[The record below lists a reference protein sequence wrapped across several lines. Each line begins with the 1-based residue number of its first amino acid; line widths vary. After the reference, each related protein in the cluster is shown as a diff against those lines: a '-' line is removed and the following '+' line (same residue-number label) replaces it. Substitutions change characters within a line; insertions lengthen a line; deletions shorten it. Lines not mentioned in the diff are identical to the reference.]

1 MGTTFALRAGLAA
14 DIPAMYALD
23 LLCFEPPFR
32 FDLRTMR
39 RYASA
44 PGAIV
49 CIAEQG
55 TALAGF
61 VIVNVV
67 RGAMA
72 YVTTLDV
79 HPGLRRDG
87 LGRTLMAAVEAAA
100 VQANLREMRLHVSL
114 ENEAAIR
121 FYQSIGFERHSPAR
135 DFYGED
141 RHGWIYRKAL
151 ARG

>member
-1 MGTTFALRAGLAA
+1 
-14 DIPAMYALD
+14 MYELD

-32 FDLRTMR
+32 FDPGTMR
-39 RYASA
+39 RYARA

-49 CIAEQG
+49 LVAEQG

-61 VIVNVV
+61 VVVNVI
-67 RGAMA
+67 RGGVA

-79 HPGLRRDG
+79 HPGLRRHG
-87 LGRTLMAAVEAAA
+87 LGRTLMAAAEAAA
-100 VQANLREMRLHVSL
+100 MQAGLREMRLHVSL

-121 FYQSIGFERHSPAR
+121 FYESTGFEEHSPAR

-141 RHGWIYRKAL
+141 RHGWIYRKEL
-151 ARG
+151 AGE